1 MPAEIEF
8 TVRLTV
14 MSATG
19 FRSASRRTGGMRR
32 GVIKLQ
38 WLRLRPV
45 PRGVAA
51 RRVGCRVIAD
61 SASGQSAVVNIVKLR
76 VRCKMSDKKNAY

>member
-14 MSATG
+14 MSAKG
-19 FRSASRRTGGMRR
+19 FRSASRRMGGMQR

-38 WLRLRPV
+38 WLRGVRRHAVAVAV
-45 PRGVAA
+45 PAATGRLA
-51 RRVGCRVIAD
+51 RRVGCRAG
-61 SASGQSAVVNIVKLR
+61 AR
-76 VRCKMSDKKNAY
+76 NAHKFCVTEISIM

>member
-14 MSATG
+14 MSAKG
-19 FRSASRRTGGMRR
+19 FRSASRRMGGMQR

-38 WLRLRPV
+38 WLR
-45 PRGVAA
+45 GVRRHAVAVAVREAEAEAA
-51 RRVGCRVIAD
+51 CPDFCDLHRYVFASLCGTLSGC
-61 SASGQSAVVNIVKLR
+61 
-76 VRCKMSDKKNAY
+76 